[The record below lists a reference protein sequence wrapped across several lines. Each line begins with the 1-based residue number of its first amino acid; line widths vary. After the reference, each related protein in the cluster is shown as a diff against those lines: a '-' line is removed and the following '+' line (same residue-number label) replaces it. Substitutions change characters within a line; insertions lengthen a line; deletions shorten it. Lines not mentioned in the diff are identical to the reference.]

1 MGGLEKKYVAAC
13 STLSML
19 ACDHHLVIKVDYKS
33 WMIKIM
39 KSTPVKMRERCM
51 FLRVRPQT
59 GFRTGIRGVP
69 DDQYDVDDDSELMI
83 SV

>member
-1 MGGLEKKYVAAC
+1 
-13 STLSML
+13 
-19 ACDHHLVIKVDYKS
+19 
-33 WMIKIM
+33 M

-69 DDQYDVDDDSELMI
+69 DDQYDVDDDDYDSKVMI
-83 SV
+83 NVSVIVIFIVIIIILIVSPHHVINWKPKQLR